1 MAVKPLKI
9 NTGLSK
15 KDQAAVA
22 KAYISGGGSSSNISY
37 GTPDV
42 PAELPAAR
50 GNEFAPAFEAELKK
64 RGISADEAFNNYSV
78 SGLTNYFSGQG
89 SLPQARLSSQSLSS
103 QSLSPQTLTS
113 QGLTTGPSITLPS
126 APSYSDPGRVNN
138 GGLVNALS
146 EENQLDA
153 ESNLFVKNQQD
164 PEAKRSF
171 DMQRALQDLI
181 PKRENI
187 NDNKQIRTQNAEV
200 MKQKQVVSDYTSQ
213 LNSVVAKQNAD
224 LLNLRGIG
232 SQEGVTETVYGG
244 QQATINR
251 EAAVKAL
258 PIQAALAGAQ
268 GNLQLAQDYLSQ
280 LKVMKQEEI
289 DNNFQY
295 KMQVF
300 GSIKDFVTN
309 SEKTRLDKLERDEN
323 RSYQE
328 RRDNVNAQDQW
339 AKVAISNGQS
349 SLVSGIANLNP
360 ASPTFTQDI
369 ARYQSQIKDASNQRA
384 NASSLGVAITPE
396 DQRTLVGGG
405 FGQSDISQLQKDIN
419 QYGVAAILDD
429 SDAPADRKLSD
440 AQKAAIRKVY
450 GVADPKKTREQIAS
464 AVTAKVAQDVLE
476 KTYSDEEMK
485 RFAEED
491 GMRHWYSPW
500 SSEKENWLASEKARQ
515 RVIDLYAAQE

>member
-22 KAYISGGGSSSNISY
+22 KAYTSGGGLSSNISY

-89 SLPQARLSSQSLSS
+89 SLPQARLSSQSLS
-103 QSLSPQTLTS
+103 PQTLTS

-126 APSYSDPGRVNN
+126 APSYSDPGRINN
-138 GGLVNALS
+138 GGLVNPLS
-146 EENQLDA
+146 EESQFDA
-153 ESNLFVKNQQD
+153 QSNLFIKNQQKQD
-164 PEAKRSF
+164 PEA
-171 DMQRALQDLI
+171 QRGLDIQKMLLDI
-181 PKRENI
+181 NPKKENI

-244 QQATINR
+244 QSAAINR
-251 EAAVKAL
+251 EAAIKAL
-258 PIQAALAGAQ
+258 PIQAQLAGAQ
-268 GNLQLAQDYLSQ
+268 GNLQLAQEYLTQ
-280 LKVMKQEEI
+280 LTTIKQEEI
-289 DNNFQY
+289 NNTFQY

-300 GSIKDFVTN
+300 DSIKGFVTS
-309 SEKTRLDKLERDEN
+309 SEKTRLDKLEKDEN
-323 RSYQE
+323 RRYQE
-328 RRDNVNAQDQW
+328 KRDNVNAQDQW
-339 AKVAISNGQS
+339 TKVAISNGQS

-369 ARYQSQIKDASNQRA
+369 ARYQSQIVDASNQRA
-384 NASSLGVAITPE
+384 KEKENPAEKA
-396 DQRTLVGGG
+396 
-405 FGQSDISQLQKDIN
+405 
-419 QYGVAAILDD
+419 DD
-429 SDAPADRKLSD
+429 
-440 AQKAAIRKVY
+440 
-450 GVADPKKTREQIAS
+450 IAS
-464 AVTAKVAQDVLE
+464 AIIDFQTQME
-476 KTYSDEEMK
+476 KRGWAGANPEAYAHYRSQLVEMY
-485 RFAEED
+485 
-491 GMRHWYSPW
+491 G
-500 SSEKENWLASEKARQ
+500 ASAALDLDKAMY
-515 RVIDLYAAQE
+515 DLGISVDRANP